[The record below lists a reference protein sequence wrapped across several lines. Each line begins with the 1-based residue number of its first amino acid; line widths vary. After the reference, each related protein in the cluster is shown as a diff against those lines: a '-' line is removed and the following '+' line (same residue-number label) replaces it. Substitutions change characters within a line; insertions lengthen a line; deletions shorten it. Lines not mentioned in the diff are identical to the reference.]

1 LNDKKLLLG
10 VSAIALGAALSMQ
23 AHAQTATTAVTTSTS
38 APAAQPSAQL
48 SEVTVTAERRR
59 SSVQKTALSIAVRN
73 GDELAREGRYT
84 TAQILEDVPGV
95 TVTGPP
101 VGDNPGD
108 SIVIRGV
115 APDAVPI
122 GDSSVATTA
131 VYVDGV
137 NSGIGG
143 DFDIDRVEVLRG
155 PQGTLYGRSATGGVV
170 STYTRDP
177 VLNKLGGFV
186 NVEVGSYDLR
196 HITAAVNVPLINDML
211 ALRVAGNEYDQ
222 NGFIS
227 SRGGSQ
233 EHTEARAKL
242 LYQPTP
248 DLSVLA
254 GFAIDEERGHT
265 GGEEET
271 LAEGGPNTFVYTPST
286 IYPTKSQT
294 KQYWGLLNW
303 NLGFGTLTYIPT
315 YHNIVS
321 PVAFSAFVNPF
332 FQQSLTN
339 ANPLDQITTQE
350 VRLASDEGSPV
361 TWIGGAYYYNR
372 LYKFAGTTT
381 WEPQNALVYSQS
393 IDKSTTNVGTFGEV
407 TYPFL
412 DTFKATGGLRWDYT
426 RIRSDLDYVNND
438 NTGCD
443 AAQGGPFCGNP
454 NASSFGVPPDL
465 ISYTVSGPA
474 GVRTEY
480 NVTYKARLEDDFTPD
495 NLAYAMVSTGFLPGD
510 ISVSVNGTPLAAVAF
525 NYKPEELTSYEVGGK
540 NRFLDN
546 SVQVNGDFYYYDYSS
561 YQQFVN
567 TSHSPAPQIS
577 VIGSPARMWGAEL
590 ETLWRITPN
599 DRLGASLGYVDAW
612 YTDKPANFAPFVSQ
626 TTIPGIVPFTVQGN
640 FDHTIPL
647 PDGSSVLLHADA
659 RYASSYDEG
668 AVAVDQIAYGAE
680 PYVRQGPTVIGD
692 LSVGWNSAGS
702 KYSVTGYVNNVA
714 DRIYKTGTFISS
726 AGPSPPNGAIQV
738 ATSTSPS
745 NPRVFGVVLH
755 AAY

>member
-1 LNDKKLLLG
+1 MSNHKSLFG
-10 VSAIALGAALSMQ
+10 VSAIALGWALS
-23 AHAQTATTAVTTSTS
+23 APSHAQTVATATTTT
-38 APAAQPSAQL
+38 AQPGAQL
-48 SEVTVTAERRR
+48 GEVTVTAERRR
-59 SSVQKTALSIAVRN
+59 SSVQKTAISIAVRS

-108 SIVIRGV
+108 SITIRGV

-143 DFDIDRVEVLRG
+143 DYDIDRVEILRG

-177 VLNKLGGFV
+177 VLGQLGGYV
-186 NVEVGSYDLR
+186 NLEAGSYDLR
-196 HITAAVNVPLINDML
+196 HITAVANLPLVGNIL
-211 ALRVAGNEYDQ
+211 AIRVAGNEYDQ

-227 SRGGSQ
+227 TRGGSQ

-242 LYQPTP
+242 LYQPNP

-254 GFAIDEERGHT
+254 AFAIDEERGHT

-271 LAEGGPNTFVYTPST
+271 LLDGSPNTFVYTPST

-294 KQYWGLLNW
+294 KQYWGQLNW

-321 PVAFSAFVNPF
+321 PVALSAFVNPF
-332 FQQSLTN
+332 FAQNLTN

-350 VRLASDEGSPV
+350 VRLASDAGSPL

-393 IDKSTTNVGTFGEV
+393 IDKSTTNVGTFGEA

-412 DTFKATGGLRWDYT
+412 DTWKVTGGLRWDYT
-426 RIRSDLDYVNND
+426 RIRSDLDYVNNN
-438 NTGCD
+438 NTGCSD
-443 AAQGGPFCGNP
+443 GSPFCSP
-454 NASSFGVPPDL
+454 TDPTFGLPENLVP
-465 ISYTVSGPA
+465 YTVSGPA
-474 GVRTEY
+474 GIRTEY
-480 NVTYKARLEDDFTPD
+480 NITYKARLEDDFTPN

-510 ISVSVNGTPLAAVAF
+510 ISVSVNGTPLTAVAF
-525 NYKPEELTSYEVGGK
+525 NYKPEELTSYELGSK
-540 NRFLDN
+540 NRFFDS
-546 SVQVNGDFYYYDYSS
+546 SVQVNGDVYYYDYSS

-590 ETLWRITPN
+590 ETQWRITPS

-612 YTDKPANFAPFVSQ
+612 YVNKPANFAPFVAQS
-626 TTIPGIVPFTVQGN
+626 TVPGIVPLTLQGN
-640 FDHTIPL
+640 FDHTIAL
-647 PDGSSVLLHADA
+647 PDGSSVDLHADA
-659 RYASSYDEG
+659 RYGSGYDEG
-668 AVAVDQIAYGAE
+668 AVAVDQVQYNAAAYVHQA
-680 PYVRQGPTVIGD
+680 PTVIGD
-692 LSVGWNSAGS
+692 LAATWTSSNA
-702 KYSVTGYVNNVA
+702 KYSGTFYLNNVA
-714 DRIYKTGTFISS
+714 NTIYKTGTFISS
-726 AGPSPPNGAIQV
+726 AGPGPGGAVSV
-738 ATSTSPS
+738 ATSTTPSP
-745 NPRVFGVVLH
+745 PRVFGVVLH